1 MTGYP
6 RASTQSQIAAID
18 TVAKGMRP
26 KASGANA
33 LLDKQI
39 EDAKATLAE
48 LDRDK
53 GFLNACRKHREA
65 VTIFLATLERNK

>member
-6 RASTQSQIAAID
+6 RASTASQIAAIE
-18 TVAKGMRP
+18 TVSKGMRP
-26 KASGANA
+26 KGSGANA
-33 LLDKQI
+33 LLDRQLA
-39 EDAKATLAE
+39 DVVTTLTE

-65 VTIFLATLERNK
+65 VTTFLATLERGA